1 MGNLMRAEAVTEET
15 ARSRLLSGGLN
26 VEQATKTV
34 YGDGPDVL
42 LINVQLEQLTFIPF
56 GIYWE

>member
-1 MGNLMRAEAVTEET
+1 MRAEAVTEET

-34 YGDGPDVL
+34 YEDGPDVL